1 MTVPVLEEGRAGSAA
16 TEPREGGRSGRASPP
31 PPGQPGDN
39 AGLEH
44 HNLVMELAQG
54 VGEEHREQELV
65 QEEGGGA
72 L

>member
-1 MTVPVLEEGRAGSAA
+1 MVHSLLEEQLEVVH
-16 TEPREGGRSGRASPP
+16 TLQE
-31 PPGQPGDN
+31 GQPGDN

-44 HNLVMELAQG
+44 HNLVMELEQV

-72 L
+72 LVQVAHNY